1 MKLRLEYFAAPVF
14 LLSLAY
20 CSWGWGGASL
30 IKDIGPTVSAAAQ
43 REAPIVAAYIWI
55 GARSIRLLGSEGSAT
70 ALAEERF
77 GPARE
82 RLLSEPLLAM
92 ENMFSEEFSTGL
104 SWLVRVHWIAPI
116 SLLVFLFALWRRPQQ
131 VKTIRRANGR

>member
-1 MKLRLEYFAAPVF
+1 MKLRLEYFAAPLF

-30 IKDIGPTVSAAAQ
+30 IKDLGPVIHAAAQ
-43 REAPIVAAYIWI
+43 REAPIVAVYIWV
-55 GARSIRLLGSEGSAT
+55 GARSVELLGSEASAN

-82 RLLSEPLLAM
+82 RVLSEPKLAM
-92 ENMFSEEFSTGL
+92 DDLFNEKFSPGL

-116 SLLVFLFALWRRPQQ
+116 SLLVFLISLWLRPKQI
-131 VKTIRRANGR
+131 KTIRRANQR